1 MATAD
6 NSRSERR
13 GTGRIRPIFLAAGIA
28 LMWFAE
34 FQREGLEPDAP
45 DWAVA
50 VFFGGRLAADFVGSL
65 VVVSLVQLCIALARL
80 GFLRWREHHGAG
92 DR

>member
-1 MATAD
+1 MASAD

-34 FQREGLEPDAP
+34 FQRGGLEPDAP

-50 VFFGGRLAADFVGSL
+50 VFLGGRLAADFVGAL
-65 VVVSLVQLCIALARL
+65 IIVSLVQLGIALARL
-80 GFLRWREHHGAG
+80 GFLRWREHREAI